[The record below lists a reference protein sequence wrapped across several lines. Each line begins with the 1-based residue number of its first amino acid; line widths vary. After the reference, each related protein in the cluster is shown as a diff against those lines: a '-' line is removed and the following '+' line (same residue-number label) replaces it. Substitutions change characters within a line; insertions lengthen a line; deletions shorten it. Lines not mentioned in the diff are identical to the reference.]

1 MPYIA
6 LRRVMLPQGTI
17 NHYIYMKKVL
27 VIAAHPDDE
36 VLGCGGTIARLTAE
50 GAECHLLIVTDGSSA
65 QYRESD
71 HLYEIIE
78 AKKKETKGCADLMGF
93 KSICYGELPDMK
105 LDTTP
110 HIRINQVIEKVIDEI
125 QPDTVFTHFW
135 GDVNRD
141 HQEVYKST
149 LVAVRPVMGQVV
161 KELYCYRVPSSTE
174 WTPNKADTMFMPN
187 YFVDI
192 ENFAEQKY
200 KAFACYS
207 TELRDYP
214 HPRSVQ
220 YLRENDK
227 VVGLRVGL
235 LVAEEFMMLR
245 KLY

>member
-1 MPYIA
+1 
-6 LRRVMLPQGTI
+6 
-17 NHYIYMKKVL
+17 MKKIL

-36 VLGCGGTIARLTAE
+36 ALGVGGTVAKLSSQ
-50 GAECHLLIVTDGSSA
+50 GVECHLLIVTDGSSS
-65 QYRESD
+65 QYRDSN

-78 AKKKETKGCADLMGF
+78 AKKSETKGCADVLGF
-93 KSICYGELPDMK
+93 KSIYYGELPDMK
-105 LDTTP
+105 LDYTP
-110 HIRINQVIEKVIDEI
+110 HITINQVIEKVIDEV

-192 ENFAEQKY
+192 EKFAEQKY

-207 TELRDYP
+207 TELREYP

-220 YLRENDK
+220 NLRETDK
-227 VVGLRVGL
+227 TAGLRVGL
-235 LVAEEFMMLR
+235 LAAEEFVLLR
-245 KLY
+245 KID

>member
-1 MPYIA
+1 
-6 LRRVMLPQGTI
+6 
-17 NHYIYMKKVL
+17 MKKVL

-36 VLGCGGTIARLTAE
+36 VLGVGGTVAKLNSL

-65 QYRESD
+65 QYRDSD
-71 HLYEIIE
+71 HLQEIID
-78 AKKKETKGCADLMGF
+78 AKKAETKNCSDVLGF
-93 KSICYGELPDMK
+93 KTIHYGEQPDMR
-105 LDTTP
+105 LDKTP
-110 HIRINQVIEKVIDEI
+110 HIQINQVIEKVIDEV

-174 WTPNKADTMFMPN
+174 WTPNKADTMFMSN

-192 ENFAEQKY
+192 EKFAEQKY
-200 KAFACYS
+200 KAFACYA

-227 VVGLRVGL
+227 VVGLRVGML
-235 LVAEEFMMLR
+235 AAEEFVMLR
-245 KLY
+245 KLD

>member
-1 MPYIA
+1 
-6 LRRVMLPQGTI
+6 
-17 NHYIYMKKVL
+17 MKKVL

-36 VLGCGGTIARLTAE
+36 VLGMGGTIAKLVNDGNTVDV
-50 GAECHLLIVTDGSSA
+50 LIVTDGSSS
-65 QYRESD
+65 QYRNSD
-71 HLYEIIE
+71 HLAEIIE
-78 AKKKETKGCADLMGF
+78 AKKLETRNCADVLG
-93 KSICYGELPDMK
+93 IRDVYYGGLPDMK
-105 LDTTP
+105 LDHTP
-110 HIRINQVIEKVIDEI
+110 HIDINQAIEKVIDKI

-135 GDVNRD
+135 GDVNMD
-141 HQEVYKST
+141 HQNVFKST

-192 ENFAEQKY
+192 EHYAEQKY

-220 YLRENDK
+220 YLRESDK
-227 VVGLRVGL
+227 AAGLRVGMYT
-235 LVAEEFMMLR
+235 AEEFVMLR
-245 KLY
+245 KLV

>member
-1 MPYIA
+1 
-6 LRRVMLPQGTI
+6 
-17 NHYIYMKKVL
+17 MKKVL
-27 VIAAHPDDE
+27 VVAAHPDDE
-36 VLGCGGTIARLTAE
+36 VLGVGGTVAKLTAM

-65 QYRESD
+65 QYRDMDDLQS
-71 HLYEIIE
+71 IID
-78 AKKKETKGCADLMGF
+78 AKKLETKCCSDILGF
-93 KSICYGELPDMK
+93 KSIHYGEQPDMR

-110 HIRINQVIEKVIDEI
+110 HIQINQVIEKVIDEI

-135 GDVNRD
+135 GDVNCD
-141 HQEVYKST
+141 HQNVYKST

-192 ENFAEQKY
+192 EQYAEQKY

-220 YLRENDK
+220 HLREIDK
-227 VVGLRVGL
+227 AAGLRVGL
-235 LVAEEFMMLR
+235 LAAEEFVLLR
-245 KLY
+245 KLD

>member
-1 MPYIA
+1 
-6 LRRVMLPQGTI
+6 
-17 NHYIYMKKVL
+17 MKKVL

-36 VLGCGGTIARLTAE
+36 VLGMGGTIAKLVKN
-50 GAECHLLIVTDGSSA
+50 GGNVDVLIVTDGSSS
-65 QYRESD
+65 QYRDSD
-71 HLYEIIE
+71 HLAEIIE
-78 AKKKETKGCADLMGF
+78 AKKKETRNCADRLGVRD
-93 KSICYGELPDMK
+93 IYYGELPDMK

-110 HIRINQVIEKVIDEI
+110 HIRINRVIEDVIDKV

-135 GDVNRD
+135 GDVNCD
-141 HQEVYKST
+141 HQNVYKST

-192 ENFAEQKY
+192 VPYAEQKY
-200 KAFACYS
+200 AAFACYS

-227 VVGLRVGL
+227 VVGLRVGML
-235 LVAEEFMMLR
+235 AAEEFVMLR
-245 KLY
+245 KLD

>member
-1 MPYIA
+1 
-6 LRRVMLPQGTI
+6 
-17 NHYIYMKKVL
+17 MKKVL

-36 VLGCGGTIARLTAE
+36 VLGVGGTIAKLSSQ
-50 GAECHLLIVTDGSSA
+50 GVECHLLIVTDGSSA
-65 QYRESD
+65 QYQDSD
-71 HLYEIIE
+71 HLQEIIE
-78 AKKKETKGCADLMGF
+78 AKKKETQSCADVLGI
-93 KSICYGELPDMK
+93 KSIHYGKQPDMR
-105 LDTTP
+105 LDKTP
-110 HIRINQVIEKVIDEI
+110 HIQINQVIEKVIDEV

-187 YFVDI
+187 FFVDI
-192 ENFAEQKY
+192 EKFAEKKY

-207 TELRDYP
+207 TELREYP

-220 YLRENDK
+220 YLRETDK
-227 VVGLRVGL
+227 AAGLRIGL
-235 LVAEEFMMLR
+235 LAAEEFVLLR
-245 KLY
+245 KLD